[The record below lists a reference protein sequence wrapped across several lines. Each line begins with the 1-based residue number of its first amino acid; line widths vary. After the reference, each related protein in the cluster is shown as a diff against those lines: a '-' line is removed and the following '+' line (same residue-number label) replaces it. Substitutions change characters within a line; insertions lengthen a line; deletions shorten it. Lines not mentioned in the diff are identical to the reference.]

1 MKKIKF
7 PSIGLRMFKSF
18 IGVLLSFVIYYLRGK
33 QGTPFYTCIAVL
45 QCMRNESEDVKVIS
59 IQRITGTL
67 IGSLYGLVMIMLFN
81 DTVEMTRYIIIS
93 IFIIPIIYTA
103 ILTHKSNAAYF
114 ACVVFLSITINH
126 LSDSDPY
133 LFVYNRAMDTLIGI
147 FLSIIINR
155 FRLPRQKRQDIL
167 FVSTMDE
174 TLLTMQNTI
183 TPYSRY
189 HLNRML
195 EDGMNFTIASMRT
208 PATLKENLQGIKLRL
223 PVIAMD
229 GAVLFDMNK
238 NQYLKKQELS
248 YQEALAL
255 IKCIQQ
261 LNYHVFCNVV
271 QEDSWI
277 IYYGDFK
284 NDVEQAIYTNLRISP
299 YRNHIKAPL
308 PPNSPVL
315 YLMVIDEITKID
327 SLYQI
332 LDQTF
337 DLSQYKILKYLSK
350 DYPNYAYIKIY
361 HKEATKQN
369 MLSILKKSL
378 QKEQV
383 ITFGSI
389 AGQYDYLIKNDD
401 SNQVI
406 KLLKK
411 LYEPVKIFKRPYNN

>member
-208 PATLKENLQGIKLRL
+208 PATLKENLQGIKLKL

-248 YQEALAL
+248 YQEALVL

-261 LNYHVFCNVV
+261 LNYHVFCNVI

-284 NDVEQAIYTNLRISP
+284 NDVEQAIYTNSRTSP

-308 PPNSPVL
+308 PPNLPVL

-378 QKEQV
+378 QKKQV

-389 AGQYDYLIKNDD
+389 AGQYDYLIKNND

-411 LYEPVKIFKRPYNN
+411 LYEPVKIFKRPYN